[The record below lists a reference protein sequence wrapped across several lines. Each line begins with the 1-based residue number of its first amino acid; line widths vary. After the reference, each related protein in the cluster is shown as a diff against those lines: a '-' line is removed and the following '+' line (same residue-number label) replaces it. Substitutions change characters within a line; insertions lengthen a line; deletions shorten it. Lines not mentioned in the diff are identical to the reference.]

1 MTAAQPQVQV
11 QQSSERPRS
20 CCRRSSTSSTS
31 TSSTSSTVS
40 FDTVEIRG
48 YYITLGD
55 NPSCSRGP
63 PISLD
68 WKYEQELVMKVE
80 EYEQHHTATSRRRS
94 KEQMIVPAVVREEM
108 IRTNTDYTRSEIQ
121 DTVQEIQKIQKS
133 RQKNATHSV
142 RRQRN
147 EELLE
152 SITKR
157 ILTRRNSLMM
167 VPSEEKKTNQPARID
182 DDTTLSSTTSN
193 RRPSLGSRI
202 VRSIQISS
210 TCRGKQ

>member
-80 EYEQHHTATSRRRS
+80 EYEQHHQQQQTGRRS

-167 VPSEEKKTNQPARID
+167 VPSEEKKTNQPVHID
-182 DDTTLSSTTSN
+182 DDTASSTTSN